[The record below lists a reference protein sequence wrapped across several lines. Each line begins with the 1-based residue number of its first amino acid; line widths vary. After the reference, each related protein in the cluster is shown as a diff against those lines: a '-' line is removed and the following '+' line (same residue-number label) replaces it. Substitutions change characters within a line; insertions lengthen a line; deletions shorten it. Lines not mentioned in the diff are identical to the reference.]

1 MYLREFTDDMKW
13 VLNAYQWELSRGS
26 EHYEW
31 FRWCTEFGQWL
42 LNQQKPDGS
51 FPRSWYPGTDKI
63 YDDNYQSSYN
73 AMAFLTKLS
82 EVTGGKVFWTA
93 HGDDPFLIAAKRAGE
108 FCWHHYQANDQYVGG
123 TIDNNNV
130 LDKEAGTLSLEGY
143 LALYEATREPKWLAR
158 AKAAADYAETWIY
171 AWNIPMPVD
180 ETDENLHWKKGV
192 PTVGVNRINSQSS
205 GVDQSIAGDVDE
217 YAKLYAYTKDE
228 HYKDIARILLHNTK
242 SMVALPGRLY
252 DLYEPGAQQ
261 EHWGI
266 SFMRG
271 EARHRGALPW
281 VTVNHITGIFG
292 LKDFDTGTVQGIGDK
307 RGNEVEGA
315 RNADDGTHDRPRD
328 DHLDSHDGV
337 RVVSIGFRRC
347 QRFTI

>member
-1 MYLREFTDDMKW
+1 VPLCNGRMYLREFTDDMKW
-13 VLNAYQWELSRGS
+13 VLNAYQWELARGT

-42 LNQQKPDGS
+42 LIQQKPNGS

-63 YDDNYQSSYN
+63 YDDNYQSTYN

-93 HGDDPFLIAAKRAGE
+93 HGDDPFLAAAKRAGE
-108 FCWHHYQANDQYVGG
+108 FCWHHYEADDQFVGG

-143 LALYEATREPKWLAR
+143 LALYEATKEPKWLTR

-171 AWNIPMPVD
+171 AWDIPMPDD
-180 ETDENLHWKKGV
+180 ETDEILHWKKGV

-205 GVDQSIAGDVDE
+205 GVDQWMAGDVDE
-217 YAKLYAYTKDE
+217 YAKLSVYANDD
-228 HYKDIARILLHNTK
+228 HYKEIARVLLHSTK
-242 SMVALPGRLY
+242 NMVALPGRLY

-266 SFMRG
+266 SHFRG

-292 LKDFDTGTVQGIGDK
+292 LKDFDPNLFKELAAQKGQK
-307 RGNEVEGA
+307 
-315 RNADDGTHDRPRD
+315 
-328 DHLDSHDGV
+328 
-337 RVVSIGFRRC
+337 
-347 QRFTI
+347 